1 MKRIAALIV
10 SAGIMLSAGG
20 CAWLDGSYASVTPHQ
35 IGYAQSDEKIP
46 LISDYIDLRSAVIE
60 LIDSGVTDAV
70 FHLDNYRQED
80 VEKDM
85 IRVKHHIHRSHPI
98 GAYSVESI
106 DYDFGAN
113 GGQSALS
120 IQLTYRHT
128 RSEIEQI
135 HSVYGIAG
143 AQKKISEAL
152 DHHSSSLVLLVT
164 GYQET
169 DFAQWVTDYA
179 GLHPDVVM
187 ELPQVTVQTYPD
199 QGDARVVELIFT
211 YQNSRDSLRH
221 MQQQV
226 QPIFSSAA
234 LYVTGDA
241 DEQTKYTQLYTFLT
255 ERYDYRLETSLTPSY
270 SLLCHGVGDSKA
282 FAQVY
287 SAMCRKIGLK
297 CDTVSGTYQGQ
308 SRFWNLIECAG
319 VYYHVDLLRSAQS
332 GELLLMDDQQM
343 QDYVWDYAVYP
354 VGGTPVPTETQAAS

>member
-10 SAGIMLSAGG
+10 TAGILLSSAGCS
-20 CAWLDGSYASVTPHQ
+20 WLDGSYVSVTPHQ
-35 IGYAQSDEKIP
+35 VGYGQSDQRIP

-60 LIDSGVTDAV
+60 LIDSGVTEAV
-70 FHLDNYRQED
+70 FHLSNYQQED
-80 VEKDM
+80 VRKDM
-85 IRVKHHIHRSHPI
+85 LRVKSYVHRSHPI

-106 DYDFGAN
+106 DYEFGTN
-113 GGQSALS
+113 GSQSALS
-120 IQLTYRHT
+120 VTISYRH
-128 RSEIEQI
+128 SPAEIDRIQ
-135 HSVYGIAG
+135 SVYGIPSA
-143 AQKKISEAL
+143 KKRIAEAM
-152 DHHSSSLVLLVT
+152 DHHQSALVLLIT
-164 GYQET
+164 GYQDT
-169 DFAQWVTDYA
+169 DLAQWAADYA
-179 GLHPDVVM
+179 GLHPDIVM
-187 ELPQVTVQTYPD
+187 ELPQIAVQTYPD

-241 DEQTKYTQLYTFLT
+241 DAQTKYTQLYTFLT

-319 VYYHVDLLRSAQS
+319 VYYHVDLLRSAQA

-343 QDYVWDYAVYP
+343 QDYVWDYAMYP
-354 VGGTPVPTETQAAS
+354 LGGTPVPADEQT